1 MLIKKK
7 NLKDFFQ
14 GIRPMVYAFFVF
26 TLLSILGYAWPIVSN
41 LIFCL
46 IIAAAIY
53 FSLIKIEYGFLFLIF
68 EFLIGHEG
76 HLFELGGISLRLALF
91 LVVMSIWFIQ
101 KIIDK
106 KQRRFFVQFVKSPIL
121 VMFLIFFFVIILGL
135 FQGMITHEP
144 ILAIKDFINYSY
156 LFLIFPLLDIFKK
169 KGFIKNIFKMS
180 QASIIGLSILTIIVF
195 ILFVTNLSQVHGQ
208 FYWWWRSVVVGKA
221 TDTSNGFFRIV
232 SSAHLLILPLF
243 LILLSF
249 LIENKKKFKG
259 KCKKYLI
266 YLSIG
271 ASLMLLINFSRAYF
285 LGILIGL
292 IFLLKGINWR
302 RWLIFSCLIIFLLIA
317 EFGLL
322 FGLVSGGEA
331 LQGLDFF
338 KNRIGTIISPDQ
350 EISSLTR
357 MTILPVLTKMI
368 KQSLIFGSG
377 LGATVEYTDLL
388 TGQDKT
394 TFHLDWGYLEIWV
407 ELGLFG
413 LISYALVLLSVF
425 YQGWQTIKKLKR
437 QVFEKRLIIG
447 LLAGLAS
454 LIVAS
459 LTGPFLFHPIGIF
472 YLVLTTVIIISIK
485 ENEFKVDNTN
495 CYLEQFKIFKRM
507 S

>member
-1 MLIKKK
+1 MWIKRKK
-7 NLKDFFQ
+7 PKEFIQ
-14 GIRPMVYAFFVF
+14 GIRPMIYAFFVF
-26 TLLSILGYAWPIVSN
+26 TLLSVLGYAWPTVSN

-46 IIAAAIY
+46 IIGAAIY

-76 HLFELGGISLRLALF
+76 HLFELAGLSLRLALF
-91 LVVMSIWFIQ
+91 LVVMLIWFIQ

-106 KQRRFFVQFVKSPIL
+106 KQRRFFAQFVKSPDL

-135 FQGMITHEP
+135 LQGMIAHDP

-156 LFLIFPLLDIFKK
+156 LFLIFPLIDIFKK
-169 KGFIKNIFKMS
+169 QDFVKNIFKMS
-180 QASIIGLSILTIIVF
+180 QASVIGLSILTIIVF
-195 ILFVTNLSQVHGQ
+195 ILFVTNLTQVHDQ
-208 FYWWWRSVVVGKA
+208 FYWWWRSIVVGKA
-221 TDTSNGFFRIV
+221 TDTGTGFFRIV

-243 LILLSF
+243 LIFLSF
-249 LIENKKKFKG
+249 LIENRKRFKH
-259 KCKKYLI
+259 KYKKYLI

-292 IFLLKGINWR
+292 IFLLKGIDWR
-302 RWLIFSCLIIFLLIA
+302 RWLIFSCLIIFILIA

-322 FGLVSGGEA
+322 FGMVSGGAA
-331 LQGLDFF
+331 LQGLGFF
-338 KNRIGTIISPDQ
+338 KDRINTILSPDQ

-357 MTILPVLTKMI
+357 MTILPVLINMI
-368 KQSLIFGSG
+368 KESPIFGQG
-377 LGATVEYTDLL
+377 LGATVEYTDLS

-413 LISYALVLLSVF
+413 LIAYALVLLSIF

-437 QVFEKRLIIG
+437 HVFEKRLVIG

-454 LIVAS
+454 LIIAS

-472 YLVLTTVIIISIK
+472 YLVLTAVIIISIK
-485 ENEFKVDNTN
+485 ENEFKIDNTN
-495 CYLEQFKIFKRM
+495 CYLE
-507 S
+507 